1 MTAGL
6 SGLRPTE
13 AEIVRLAGRDV
24 PVRWRR
30 SSRARRLSLRID
42 AREAEI
48 VITLPPR
55 AEREAGMALL
65 RNHAVWALSR
75 LDHLPAAAPWH
86 DGGQV
91 VLDGCA
97 HGIVHC
103 PDGRRGVWI
112 EDGVVK
118 VSGEA
123 PFLRRRLAT
132 FLRQEAGHRLG
143 ERLTALTG
151 SSGLRPRRLVIKDT
165 SSRWG
170 SCSANG
176 TVMLNWRL
184 VMAPVDVQH
193 YVIAHELAH
202 LRHMNHGSDF
212 WVLVAALTP
221 HRHMAETWLRRHG
234 PALLRAA

>member
-6 SGLRPTE
+6 SGPIPAE
-13 AEIVRLAGRDV
+13 AETIRLAGRDV

-42 AREAEI
+42 ARAAEI

-55 AEREAGMALL
+55 VEREAGLSLL
-65 RNHAVWALSR
+65 RTHAVWVLSR
-75 LDHLPAAAPWH
+75 LDHLPAAVPWH

-91 VLDGCA
+91 LLDGRLLA
-97 HGIVHC
+97 IAHC
-103 PDGRRGVWI
+103 PEGRRGVWI

-123 PFLRRRLAT
+123 PFLRRRLAA

-143 ERLTALTG
+143 ARLTQIAEPA
-151 SSGLRPRRLVIKDT
+151 GLRPRRLVIKDT

-170 SCSANG
+170 SCSADG

-193 YVIAHELAH
+193 YVVAHELAH
-202 LRHMNHGSDF
+202 LRHMNHGPDF
-212 WVLVAALTP
+212 WVLVTALTP
-221 HRHMAETWLRRHG
+221 HRHMAEAWLRRHG
-234 PALLRAA
+234 SALLRAA